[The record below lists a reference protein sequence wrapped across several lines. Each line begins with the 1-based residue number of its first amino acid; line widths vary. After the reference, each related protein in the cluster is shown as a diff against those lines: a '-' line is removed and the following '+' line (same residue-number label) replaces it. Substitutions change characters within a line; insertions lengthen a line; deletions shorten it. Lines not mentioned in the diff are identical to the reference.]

1 MHLTLL
7 ATVLVGTLVGAN
19 AQAYGGQPQTG
30 GPNIV
35 RAPGN
40 RRPAAQA
47 PAGGPSFRPNQRPVL
62 GGGGSQQAASQQF
75 QQAAPAQQFQQPQ
88 AASQPQFQQAAPQQ
102 QFQQPQAT
110 SPQREYIAPQV
121 VPQVLPQI
129 ETVVVTVYNT
139 VNVPTYEI
147 VTHEV
152 VVTRTRDVRRT
163 ETRNTQQVFTQ
174 EITERQAQAGRAN
187 VRTAVAR
194 ANAQSLVISTVQGAP
209 KYSEAVVTVTVTS
222 FATRTQVETSTLRV
236 THIDNVLEQTVVP
249 VRTVVRVDQ
258 VETRTVTNTI
268 TRQVTST
275 ISNPTTEPGTGPT
288 QYIY

>member
-1 MHLTLL
+1 MGSGHKYSTKSNPNINKMHLTLL
-7 ATVLVGTLVGAN
+7 VTVLVGTLVGAN

-88 AASQPQFQQAAPQQ
+88 A
-102 QFQQPQAT
+102 T

-174 EITERQAQAGRAN
+174 EITE
-187 VRTAVAR
+187 
-194 ANAQSLVISTVQGAP
+194 
-209 KYSEAVVTVTVTS
+209 
-222 FATRTQVETSTLRV
+222 
-236 THIDNVLEQTVVP
+236 
-249 VRTVVRVDQ
+249 
-258 VETRTVTNTI
+258 
-268 TRQVTST
+268 
-275 ISNPTTEPGTGPT
+275 
-288 QYIY
+288 

>member
-47 PAGGPSFRPNQRPVL
+47 PAVNQQSTGGPAFRPNQRPVL
-62 GGGGSQQAASQQF
+62 GGGGN
-75 QQAAPAQQFQQPQ
+75 QQFQQPQ
-88 AASQPQFQQAAPQQ
+88 AASQPQFQQQAAPQQ

-121 VPQVLPQI
+121 VSQVLPQI
-129 ETVVVTVYNT
+129 ETVVVTVHNT
-139 VNVPTYEI
+139 VNVPTYET

-174 EITERQAQAGRAN
+174 EITERQAQPGRAN

-222 FATRTQVETSTLRV
+222 FTTRTQVETSTLRV

>member
-1 MHLTLL
+1 M
-7 ATVLVGTLVGAN
+7 G
-19 AQAYGGQPQTG
+19 AYGGQPQTG

-88 AASQPQFQQAAPQQ
+88 AASQP

-236 THIDNVLEQTVVP
+236 THIDNVL
-249 VRTVVRVDQ
+249 
-258 VETRTVTNTI
+258 
-268 TRQVTST
+268 
-275 ISNPTTEPGTGPT
+275 
-288 QYIY
+288 

>member
-1 MHLTLL
+1 MGSGHKYSTKSNPNINKMHLTLL
-7 ATVLVGTLVGAN
+7 VTVLVGTLVGAN

-47 PAGGPSFRPNQRPVL
+47 RAVNQQSTGGPAFRPNQRPVL
-62 GGGGSQQAASQQF
+62 GGGGN
-75 QQAAPAQQFQQPQ
+75 
-88 AASQPQFQQAAPQQ
+88 Q

-121 VPQVLPQI
+121 VSQVLPQI
-129 ETVVVTVYNT
+129 ETVVVTVHNT
-139 VNVPTYEI
+139 VNVPTYET

-174 EITERQAQAGRAN
+174 EITERQAQPGRAN

-222 FATRTQVETSTLRV
+222 FMTRTQVETSTLRV
-236 THIDNVLEQTVVP
+236 THIDNVLEHTVVP

-275 ISNPTTEPGTGPT
+275 ISNPTTGPGTGPT
-288 QYIY
+288 EYFY